1 MIELTI
7 DKLNA
12 IKAAASELQSL
23 LPFCLEIETVEEYK
37 LGIAIMDDLVEDAI
51 ANELLI
57 DILFPII
64 LKYDDK
70 IELSDVG
77 DFFERKLV
85 RPDLSTLELLNT
97 PSEEWDKI
105 KTLDT
110 EWSESVSPDSMPKHC
125 KSSAAGILKDTPTN
139 KQFSDDDSLQSAVD
153 ESQIEP

>member
-1 MIELTI
+1 MRELTI
-7 DKLNA
+7 DKLKA

-23 LPFCLEIETVEEYK
+23 LPFGLEIETVEEYK

-57 DILFPII
+57 DLLFPII

-85 RPDLSTLELLNT
+85 RPDLSTLELLNM
-97 PSEEWDKI
+97 PSEEWNKI

-110 EWSESVSPDSMPKHC
+110 EWSESVSPDS
-125 KSSAAGILKDTPTN
+125 
-139 KQFSDDDSLQSAVD
+139 LQSVLG
-153 ESQIEP
+153 INHIPPVFLK